1 MKIHIL
7 IPVYNRLKKTK
18 EIIFCLRNQIKS
30 NKLNIVVID
39 DGSNDGSKEWLK
51 NQNDITVLKGNSYL
65 YWGGA
70 IKYGINYLIKNYDLN
85 DWVIFINNDVWI
97 NNKFVS
103 NLYDLAK
110 SNKNSAI
117 GSSVRHLS
125 NKRVLV
131 SIGPIINTWH
141 LKVHDK
147 IKRINSLD
155 SIPKLT
161 EVDALSGR
169 GVIYSLKM
177 LKALGNINTLI
188 MPHYLSDYVLS
199 MRLKKKGIK
208 LLVSME
214 NSVYSNEEFDQRAI
228 IRKKDKF
235 FKKYLSRKSSYYLPA
250 LFKFWLEA
258 SNFFEKL
265 TLPLRLILFTIK
277 PSLRK

>member
-7 IPVYNRLKKTK
+7 IPVYNRLKNTK
-18 EIIFCLRNQIKS
+18 EIISCLRNQIISK
-30 NKLNIVVID
+30 KINIIVID

-51 NQNDITVLKGNSYL
+51 NQADITVLNGNSFL

-70 IKYGINYLIKNYDLN
+70 INCGINYLIKNHDPN

-97 NNKFVS
+97 DNNFVS
-103 NLYDLAK
+103 NLYEIAK

-117 GSSVRHLS
+117 GTSVRKLS
-125 NKRVLV
+125 NRSFLV
-131 SIGPIINTWH
+131 SIGPIINAWNFE
-141 LKVHDK
+141 VYDK
-147 IKRINSLD
+147 ITRIGNLNS
-155 SIPKLT
+155 IAKLT

-177 LKALGNINTLI
+177 LKAHGNLNTLI
-188 MPHYLSDYVLS
+188 MPHYFSDYVLS

-228 IRKKDKF
+228 IRKEEKLL
-235 FKKYLSRKSSYYLPA
+235 KKYFSRKSSYYLPA
-250 LFKFWLEA
+250 LFKFWFEA
-258 SNFFEKL
+258 SDIFEKL
-265 TLPLRLILFTIK
+265 TLPLRLILFNIK
-277 PSLRK
+277 NLLKK